1 MYNGQQDKK
10 QVKNTTAFLPPIQ
23 SNNVDIGQ
31 KRTVPWLQEDNRETK
46 TPKIEEKHIQYSKK
60 KKYSDK
66 HVY

>member
-1 MYNGQQDKK
+1 MYNSQQDKK
-10 QVKNTTAFLPPIQ
+10 QVKNTTAFLLPIQ

-60 KKYSDK
+60 KKYSNK